1 MRTNGIMDYA
11 RLHHY
16 VALIYARGVP
26 CHEWRATA
34 NLHIPKR
41 FALTLHMRVQGL
53 VVPPRVA
60 VTQAVVVPIP
70 NAKLSAEQ
78 HTAISA
84 KAAEI
89 YGALVAAGV
98 RTHLDDRDN
107 YTPGWKYNHWE
118 LKARHRLLPQNPKP

>member
-1 MRTNGIMDYA
+1 
-11 RLHHY
+11 
-16 VALIYARGVP
+16 
-26 CHEWRATA
+26 
-34 NLHIPKR
+34 
-41 FALTLHMRVQGL
+41 MRVQGL

-70 NAKLSAEQ
+70 SAKLSAEQ
-78 HTAISA
+78 HAAISA

-89 YGALVAAGV
+89 YGALVGAGV

-118 LKARHRLLPQNPKP
+118 LKARRRLLFSNPNPDCSTITHCFMQPIGHVASKWATPENLQD